1 MWGCNKW
8 MYASRCVCV
17 DVGVTFG
24 CVWMWYSKYSVC
36 GCVCVCVC
44 TRVFVCGC
52 ARGWVGGWVRWCVDV
67 VLQVVDV
74 SLGRCSNL

>member
-1 MWGCNKW
+1 

-36 GCVCVCVC
+36 GCVCVWVCVC
-44 TRVFVCGC
+44 VCVHACVCVWVCAWVGGRVGAVVCGC
-52 ARGWVGGWVRWCVDV
+52 GTASGGCVF
-67 VLQVVDV
+67 
-74 SLGRCSNL
+74 G